1 MLSTQS
7 LIMVI
12 KIVETCKGGFKGGEG
27 TMPPPNFAPTSTR
40 RGHMAPLECKKE
52 HFGWLPL
59 PKNSIPL
66 SALWA
71 SRFDPS
77 GLTLGCSQDDRQDPP
92 METW

>member
-1 MLSTQS
+1 
-7 LIMVI
+7 MVL
-12 KIVETCKGGFKGGEG
+12 KIVETCKGGFKGGG
-27 TMPPPNFAPTSTR
+27 GDHAPPQLCPNKYQERPYGASR
-40 RGHMAPLECKKE
+40 MQKKE